1 MKKPMRSDMGT
12 VRKYT
17 ARDLATM
24 PRDSLWAIPDGRI
37 EIVFDDGSL
46 ESSVR
51 EAIFSAYTWGYCN
64 YFPEAPLF
72 KRHHING
79 RVMNPTLHLRMMEAT
94 FWDTYD
100 AYGGELDH
108 ERMAELTIEMIGEL
122 YSDMIRHT
130 DAYVTSLSMDD
141 INEVMCHPAI
151 KEAND
156 KVMES
161 ASDLS
166 IARAYDTIESVL
178 MRSPEMDDNMLARMC
193 RSNLIK
199 MGQVKQCVGPRGP
212 VTEIDST
219 LFRYPSR
226 EGFVGGLYS
235 IYNSLIESRTASKSL
250 SFTEKP
256 LQETEYFNRKLQLLA
271 GVIHSVYD
279 GDCGTTSYA
288 KWFFRPGHEKFLAG
302 KYYLDEETNTL
313 QKITSASRMSLS
325 GKEILLRSPGHCAT
339 TDSQYVCSTCYGE
352 MALSIQR
359 GTNIGHVAAT
369 ALCKQASQQ
378 VLSVKHLD
386 SSTSNPG
393 LILGEAEE
401 RYIRVGMDP
410 NEIFFVPALRDCKIE
425 LVVRAT
431 EVERL
436 IDINR
441 ATGVEMLMPTQISN
455 LTEMALRITRPDG
468 RVLPPDLVMI
478 SNGSRRSSFSRP
490 MLAYLQKKGWQLDK
504 AGDIVINLDEW
515 DHDEPILVTP
525 RRQENMLDYMKV
537 IEKFLKAG
545 KRSAKNTS
553 TDKSLRD
560 YEDFDGGLYGFYEL
574 VSSRLSVNLVHLELL
589 IKSCLIRS
597 SKHRD
602 YRVPLLGNKFEV
614 GRFDSNIFN
623 RSNGN
628 AMAFEHHRS
637 MWANPASYLNLFR
650 QSTPL
655 DEILLPSKE

>member
-1 MKKPMRSDMGT
+1 MSAA
-12 VRKYT
+12 RKYS

-24 PRDSLWAIPDGRI
+24 PREELWAIPDGRVVV
-37 EIVFDDGSL
+37 EFDDGVV
-46 ESSVR
+46 ESSAR
-51 EAIFSAYTWGYCN
+51 EAIFSAYSWGYCRH
-64 YFPEAPLF
+64 FPRAPLYTS
-72 KRHHING
+72 HHING
-79 RVMNPTLHLRMMEAT
+79 RTMDPTLHLRMFEKVH
-94 FWDTYD
+94 WDTYD
-100 AYGGELDH
+100 AYGGTIDL
-108 ERMAELTIEMIGEL
+108 ERLAEMTITMIGEF
-122 YSDMIRHT
+122 YSDLIKHT
-130 DAYVTSLSMDD
+130 DMYVTTLPLSAVS
-141 INEVMCHPAI
+141 EVMCHPAI

-156 KVMES
+156 KVFAS

-166 IARAYDTIESVL
+166 IGRAYDTIENVL
-178 MRSPEMDDNMLARMC
+178 MESPEMDDNMLARMC

-226 EGFVGGLYS
+226 EGFVSGLYS

-271 GVIHSVYD
+271 GVIHSLYD

-288 KWFFRPGHEKFLAG
+288 KWMFRPGHEKFLAG
-302 KYYLDEETNTL
+302 KYYLDEESGRL
-313 QKITSASRMSLS
+313 RVIGSASRKELA
-325 GKEILLRSPGHCAT
+325 GKQILLRSIGHCAT

-352 MALSIQR
+352 MAMSIPR
-359 GTNIGHVAAT
+359 GTNIGHVGAT

-393 LILGEAEE
+393 LILGPDEE

-410 NEIFFVPALRDCKIE
+410 NEIFFVPTMHACKIE
-425 LVVRAT
+425 MVVRAT

-441 ATGVEMLMPTQISN
+441 ASNVAMLMPTQISS
-455 LTEMALRITRPDG
+455 LSEMALRITTASG
-468 RVLPPDLVMI
+468 QVLPPDLVTI

-490 MLAYLQKKGWQLDK
+490 MLAYLKKYGWQLD
-504 AGDIVINLDEW
+504 ANGDIVIDLSHW

-560 YEDFDGGLYGFYEL
+560 FEDYDTALYGFYEL

-589 IKSCLIRS
+589 VKACLISS
-597 SKHRD
+597 SKDRD

-614 GRFDSNIFN
+614 GRFDNNIFN

-637 MWANPASYLNLFR
+637 MWSNPATYLNMRR

-655 DEILLPSKE
+655 DEILLASKE